1 MRRYLHL
8 VAALT
13 FSLFAILLFV
23 SCSTD
28 PSDSS
33 GAASDGSDASKS
45 TSASPAAATTP
56 AAPESS
62 PAASSRS
69 GEAPATEDVRSYP
82 PDRSR
87 DRPFVH

>member
-13 FSLFAILLFV
+13 LGSLAILQIV
-23 SCSTD
+23 SCAAD

-33 GAASDGSDASKS
+33 GTAADGSKS
-45 TSASPAAATTP
+45 TSAAPGAKMPAAT
-56 AAPESS
+56 PESS

-69 GEAPATEDVRSYP
+69 SEAPATEDVRSYP